1 MVPRAAQAAADKAAQ
16 VPAMRR
22 EVAERAT
29 VVRKAVAQV
38 GQENAA
44 LKVAE
49 TKGRRTPGQGAAARS
64 SRMWAPIQMRMSLI
78 QTGLIRQ
85 PG

>member
-1 MVPRAAQAAADKAAQ
+1 
-16 VPAMRR
+16 MRR

-44 LKVAE
+44 GKVAE
-49 TKGRRTPGQGAAARS
+49 PVAEPKGRELPVKWAAARS